1 MKLNQV
7 LFSIFI
13 ILIFNYKSQETFNYS
28 HCNCVDNIDQLNPVP
43 NGNYTRKCK
52 GTLIEKGQFNSGV
65 KTGEW
70 ISYNFNGVI
79 VKKINYLDGILNG
92 EVTYFYNTGK
102 IKLSGRFSNGLK
114 IGDWKF
120 YNQNEKI
127 QWTQSYSNGSPV
139 GKSFV
144 YDKKGK
150 KVLISFDFEKKQ
162 FDVTSD
168 DFSLFDKDEEV
179 LQDPISAEWFFLL
192 NADQTNKTKELSLD
206 QKNFE
211 SQLFINLLEI
221 PTETFNTYLNVNYN
235 IELTFENFGV
245 KSINVYREPA
255 KGEEYPFFSF
265 VAMTNDPG
273 KLNKIEPSEFTLLLL
288 DSKIKEAFSILPPW
302 QIENGQFNIAFL
314 YDLNVIEKE

>member
-1 MKLNQV
+1 MKLNQ
-7 LFSIFI
+7 LFFSIFI
-13 ILIFNYKSQETFNYS
+13 ILSFNSKSQETLNYS
-28 HCNCVDNIDQLNPVP
+28 YCNCLDVIDQLNPVP

-52 GTLIEKGQFNSGV
+52 GTIIEKGQFNSGV

-70 ISYNFNGVI
+70 ISYNFEGVI
-79 VKKINYLDGILNG
+79 VKKISYLDGILNG
-92 EVTYFYNTGK
+92 DITYFYSTGK
-102 IKLSGRFSNGLK
+102 IKLKGSFSNGLK

-127 QWTQSYSNGSPV
+127 QWTQSYSNGSPI

-150 KVLISFDFEKKQ
+150 KVLVSFDYDKKQ
-162 FDVTSD
+162 YDVKSD
-168 DFSLFDKDEEV
+168 DFSLFDKDEEI
-179 LQDPISAEWFFLL
+179 LQDPTTAEWFYLL
-192 NADQTNKTKELSLD
+192 EADQTEKTKEMKLN

-211 SQLFINLLEI
+211 SQILTNLIEI

-245 KSINVYREPA
+245 KSINVFREAA
-255 KGEEYPFFSF
+255 KGEIYPLFFF
-265 VAMTNDPG
+265 GAMTNDPG

-288 DSKIKEAFSILPPW
+288 DSKIKEVFSIFPPW
-302 QIENGQFNIAFL
+302 QIENGQYNIAFL
-314 YDLNVIEKE
+314 YAINEVEGK